1 MAVYASAFIVHQ
13 NEQALVLRFGEPKRV
28 VTAPGLNW
36 KLPLVDAV
44 EIYDKR
50 ILDLDS
56 QPQEVTASDQKR
68 LVVDSYARYKIVDPL
83 KFYQTLRYEE
93 GVKSRLGPII
103 DSAMRRVLGSSTFQ
117 DVVRDKRED
126 LMSRIAKQ
134 VNKEGND
141 FGLEVVDV
149 RIKRAD
155 LPEQNSKSVFDRM
168 RAERQREA
176 AEFRAQGAAEANR
189 IKATA
194 DREATVILAEATRKG
209 EEMRGGGDAERN
221 KIYADAYTRDPEF
234 FEFYRSMQ
242 AYEKGIKSADT
253 RLLISP
259 DSDFFKYFTDPHG
272 KQPAPQLRCSRRGN
286 ERSRRRLRSCPG
298 DRGPALGPRSESG
311 GAVAGSGGERAA
323 EHAAHRRVELGAGR
337 ARAGVDYPRL
347 RRCPGRVDSR
357 RGLPSTC
364 RDRAAISGAADE
376 ARAGVGRRSDR
387 QERRNM
393 QAMTACG
400 RRERGTPVG
409 LGELLL
415 PALALAC
422 GACLSAMPAAAR
434 RRAARSRSPPLPRS

>member
-1 MAVYASAFIVHQ
+1 MRAFLALLIICVGLAAIAIYASAFIVHQ

-28 VTAPGLNW
+28 VNTPGLNW
-36 KLPLVDAV
+36 KVPLVDSV

-68 LVVDSYARYKIVDPL
+68 LVVDSFARYRIVDPL

-93 GVKSRLGPII
+93 GVRSRLGPII
-103 DSAMRRVLGSSTFQ
+103 DSAMRRVLGAATFQ

-126 LMSRIAKQ
+126 LMQRIAKQ

-176 AEFRAQGAAEANR
+176 AEFRAQGTAEANR

-194 DREATVILAEATRKG
+194 DREATVIRAEATRKG
-209 EEMRGGGDAERN
+209 EELRGAGDAERN
-221 KIYADAYTRDPEF
+221 RIYAEAYTKDQEF

-242 AYEKGIKSADT
+242 AYENGLKSEDT

-272 KQPAPQLRCSRRGN
+272 KAPATPAPQ
-286 ERSRRRLRSCPG
+286 P
-298 DRGPALGPRSESG
+298 PR
-311 GAVAGSGGERAA
+311 
-323 EHAAHRRVELGAGR
+323 
-337 ARAGVDYPRL
+337 
-347 RRCPGRVDSR
+347 
-357 RGLPSTC
+357 
-364 RDRAAISGAADE
+364 
-376 ARAGVGRRSDR
+376 
-387 QERRNM
+387 Q
-393 QAMTACG
+393 
-400 RRERGTPVG
+400 
-409 LGELLL
+409 
-415 PALALAC
+415 
-422 GACLSAMPAAAR
+422 
-434 RRAARSRSPPLPRS
+434 